1 MEPDDEIPE
10 ATVRLTRRVRRRS
23 EEVGTAPQVEAE
35 PEGDAEAIEDRTVVM
50 SRRRRG
56 ADAADAEPEEA
67 SLEDHT
73 VVMSRRRRGADAVEA
88 ETEEDSPL
96 VEDRTVVMSRRRS
109 DADAVEAEPDEEASL
124 EDRTVV
130 MSRRRPGADGA
141 EAEPEEASLE
151 DRTVVMSRR
160 RSNADAVEAEPDDDL
175 DEHTHMIEDRTVA
188 VKRSH
193 RPRADVRPV
202 PEEDPGLDDRTVA
215 VERRRPET
223 PADRSDEDEDLYE
236 TVRRAPASDTAP
248 PPAIYKPR
256 AAPRTPH
263 RPPAQPEAIA
273 PTRVIDPGIAS
284 VAKASR
290 RQSALAVAAVGGA
303 CVVSVVGLALLGVA
317 LFA

>member
-1 MEPDDEIPE
+1 MEPDDDIPE

-23 EEVGTAPQVEAE
+23 EAVGTDPQVDAE
-35 PEGDAEAIEDRTVVM
+35 SEGDAEAIEDRTVVM

-67 SLEDHT
+67 SLEDRT

-88 ETEEDSPL
+88 EPEEDSPL

-109 DADAVEAEPDEEASL
+109 DADAVV
-124 EDRTVV
+124 TV
-130 MSRRRPGADGA
+130 A
-141 EAEPEEASLE
+141 EAE
-151 DRTVVMSRR
+151 
-160 RSNADAVEAEPDDDL
+160 ADDEL

-188 VKRSH
+188 VKRSR

-215 VERRRPET
+215 VERRRPEA
-223 PADRSDEDEDLYE
+223 PADRSAEDEDLYE

-303 CVVSVVGLALLGVA
+303 CVVSVVGLALLGVM